1 MQALSEILFT
11 IAFIILN
18 FVYFSVN
25 LFQDKTNSFLTPHS
39 SLLTSS
45 TTNYPLPTI
54 SRSCLGIPTDKHGM
68 HRFQCPVCY

>member
-39 SLLTSS
+39 SFLTPHLF
-45 TTNYPLPTI
+45 NYQLPTTHYFPF
-54 SRSCLGIPTDKHGM
+54 LFGHTDRQAWHA
-68 HRFQCPVCY
+68 

>member
-25 LFQDKTNSFLTPHS
+25 LFQDKTLLTSYLLPLAPYLFFLTPS
-39 SLLTSS
+39 
-45 TTNYPLPTI
+45 
-54 SRSCLGIPTDKHGM
+54 
-68 HRFQCPVCY
+68 